1 MGMTMPIRFL
11 LQTTLAA
18 CAVLLPAAGHAQD
31 DLAAF
36 YKGRSINLYIG
47 AAVGGGYDAYARL
60 LGRHISKYIPG
71 NPNVIPINIPGASGN
86 PFGAHIYT
94 LPKDAPT
101 IAQTPPGAITKPIY

>member
-1 MGMTMPIRFL
+1 MGGTMSIRFL
-11 LQTTLAA
+11 LRTMLTGA

-36 YKGRSINLYIG
+36 YKGKSINLYIG

-71 NPNVIPINIPGASGN
+71 NPTS
-86 PFGAHIYT
+86 FR
-94 LPKDAPT
+94 
-101 IAQTPPGAITKPIY
+101 